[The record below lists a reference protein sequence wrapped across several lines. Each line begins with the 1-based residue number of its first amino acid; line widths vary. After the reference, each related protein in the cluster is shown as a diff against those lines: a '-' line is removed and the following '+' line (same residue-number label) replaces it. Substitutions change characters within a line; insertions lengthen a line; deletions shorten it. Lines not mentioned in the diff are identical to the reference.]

1 MKGRVVLITGATSGI
16 GKETAIGLARM
27 GATLV
32 LVGRDPEKARQVSSE
47 IAEKTGNRD
56 VLMLLADLSSMK
68 EVRRLAEEVIEK
80 VPRLDVLV
88 NNAGG
93 IFMKRQIT
101 ADGYEMTFA
110 LNHLSPF
117 HLTNLLLDL
126 LRKSVPSRIVTVAS
140 MGHFMAHIDFN
151 DLMGEK
157 RYGWMRAYNRSKLAN
172 VLFTYELA
180 RRLKGT
186 GVFANCLH
194 PGPVAS
200 NFGKG
205 QGWFGLLMKIG
216 APFIL
221 PPEQGAKNSIFVAS
235 SPEVEGISGK
245 YFYRLRASR
254 SSRESYDEEVA
265 TRLWKISEEY
275 TGLTNR

>member
-16 GKETAIGLARM
+16 GRETAMGLARM

-32 LVGRDPEKARQVSSE
+32 LVGRDPEKARQTASE

-56 VLMLLADLSSMK
+56 VSMLLTDLSSLE
-68 EVRRLAEEVIEK
+68 EVRRLSEQVIK
-80 VPRLDVLV
+80 TIPKLHVLV

-101 ADGYEMTFA
+101 TDGYEMTFA

-126 LRKSVPSRIVTVAS
+126 LKKSAPSRIVTVAS

-157 RYGWMRAYNRSKLAN
+157 RYRWMRAYNRSKLAN

-186 GVFANCLH
+186 GVTANCLH

-221 PPEQGAKNSIFVAS
+221 PPKQGAKNSIFVAS

-245 YFYRLRASR
+245 YFYKLRVSR